1 MAKKKTGTIILDSA
15 HFKHRLTFL
24 LKVFPET
31 CKKAIEDEVRVF
43 MKWIVEGSPRESIKP
58 PIDTGALRAHVWAK
72 VGEKIIRL
80 DPVVQRKFL
89 KPGLKA
95 KYEKK
100 AKA

>member
-1 MAKKKTGTIILDSA
+1 MAKKKTETIILDSA
-15 HFKHRLTFL
+15 HFKRRLTFL
-24 LKVFPET
+24 LRVFPET

-72 VGEKIIRL
+72 VGEKLIRL
-80 DPVVQRKFL
+80 DPVLQRKFL